1 MTGLTASSSS
11 LQREFTC
18 RRSCALCTAAATA
31 RRLASRLTLPC
42 PRRRLF
48 VAPFI
53 TDLAK
58 ANGESDPRA
67 FYSFVQSASTIA
79 SILAYVLLSGLGEFG
94 GTKNTLARIAALTGG
109 VCTTLFFCVVV
120 PEMVWVAAVLFIVA
134 RVASRITGLMMDAL
148 LSEVSHHDDWVA
160 HNVSAKAVTL
170 GYTGMIAFVILV
182 APIVVLPTF
191 LGMDSGS
198 DTRQWLEQRIPL
210 GLCGVWWTA
219 FALVAF
225 AWLDKYPG
233 KPFPPEAGHGS
244 KAQQVCWTTR
254 MGMLEQWS
262 AIKTMLSFPDVGRFL
277 LAWMFLSDAS
287 STATSM
293 AVLVASAIGLSVVQ
307 QGVAAII
314 GLVTAA
320 LGMTGFRFLVKVGVL
335 TPFWA
340 LQVNICVLAVMLV
353 FVPFLRSAW
362 EVYLLTAVGGVNVG
376 SIASFTRSMLA
387 TMIPKGLQSNFFAV
401 YELTQKGTSWIG
413 PLAIGA
419 VTAALKDNSSSTFVL
434 ITVIVIFVEIAIG
447 APIFCCVNVKRGQ
460 ELAASYSSDGASTDT
475 ENPVATHS
483 PSPLDTSSEQRKPSR
498 RSRCGIESAS
508 DPSSRGNS
516 LSSTVGGSHHTGQTQ
531 QGTASDVGRASSVST
546 AAHIEMSATSGPLPI
561 PKSSRGGST
570 GTMHRPAEAK
580 LTSSTATQLSAS
592 APVAPPHEA
601 MGDGGS
607 GNPAPAAIP
616 RHVSSASIYN
626 RGSLSAPPGRA
637 QSVGGAHARS
647 GTTSQPGAASAPA
660 TPRSLGAGVDPH
672 ALRSALHAAG
682 GSRRR
687 PFAAE
692 PRASITAPDDTEELY
707 PSAQTSRAQSLPAA
721 PSTLAARAAL
731 DSSDGPRTS
740 RDVGAAAVHVHASP
754 LNSHE

>member
-1 MTGLTASSSS
+1 M
-11 LQREFTC
+11 
-18 RRSCALCTAAATA
+18 AATPAEVPFVRHQVAMSKTTSWA
-31 RRLASRLTLPC
+31 RSPAHRPGMAAEKRDAEAHFKPPGMESGAASQEGAGPVSALPGLPPGWVD
-42 PRRRLF
+42 PRAASVACQCACVPARCVTSFMGASTVSQRGWMMYDWADSIFVVASTLF

-219 FALVAF
+219 FAMVAF

-314 GLVTAA
+314 GLVAAA

-340 LQVNICVLAVMLV
+340 LQVNICVLAIMLV

-362 EVYLLTAVGGVNVG
+362 EVYLLTAVGGVN
-376 SIASFTRSMLA
+376 
-387 TMIPKGLQSNFFAV
+387 
-401 YELTQKGTSWIG
+401 LTQKGTSWIG

-434 ITVIVIFVEIAIG
+434 ITVIVIFAEIAIG

-460 ELAASYSSDGASTDT
+460 ELAASHSSDDASTDT
-475 ENPVATHS
+475 ENP
-483 PSPLDTSSEQRKPSR
+483 
-498 RSRCGIESAS
+498 
-508 DPSSRGNS
+508 
-516 LSSTVGGSHHTGQTQ
+516 
-531 QGTASDVGRASSVST
+531 
-546 AAHIEMSATSGPLPI
+546 
-561 PKSSRGGST
+561 
-570 GTMHRPAEAK
+570 
-580 LTSSTATQLSAS
+580 
-592 APVAPPHEA
+592 
-601 MGDGGS
+601 
-607 GNPAPAAIP
+607 
-616 RHVSSASIYN
+616 
-626 RGSLSAPPGRA
+626 
-637 QSVGGAHARS
+637 
-647 GTTSQPGAASAPA
+647 
-660 TPRSLGAGVDPH
+660 
-672 ALRSALHAAG
+672 
-682 GSRRR
+682 
-687 PFAAE
+687 
-692 PRASITAPDDTEELY
+692 
-707 PSAQTSRAQSLPAA
+707 
-721 PSTLAARAAL
+721 
-731 DSSDGPRTS
+731 
-740 RDVGAAAVHVHASP
+740 
-754 LNSHE
+754 